1 VEILSQWAGLDRF
14 CRGVLGVGPL
24 TLLAACGL
32 GRDDPAAEVLT
43 VYPHAK
49 IGEAKAVEWEEN

>member
-1 VEILSQWAGLDRF
+1 
-14 CRGVLGVGPL
+14 VLGVGPL